1 MDLKSVLLA
10 LLGGSLLTAGAGSL
24 LLPSPPPL
32 SAPPFAPS
40 SAPASVSP
48 APASPA
54 PVASAPVAP
63 SSVPPPAAP
72 PVSSA
77 PPVPVPVKA
86 PLPGSPA
93 AKPPPPAPGTVSDL
107 FGLTPQ
113 APSAPPAD
121 GAPPALRW
129 SVQIGLYPTAEQA
142 AAARRAL
149 FWLVTPPEVSVW
161 TDRRGQVWHTLSL
174 GGLTAPGAANAA
186 ARLRQKGWDPVR
198 VTALPP
204 GSGPAP
210 APAPAAVV
218 VSPPVGPAVVP
229 AGIAEAVPATAE

>member
-24 LLPSPPPL
+24 LLPSAPPP
-32 SAPPFAPS
+32 SAPG
-40 SAPASVSP
+40 SAPASASP
-48 APASPA
+48 APVSPA

-63 SSVPPPAAP
+63 SSVPP
-72 PVSSA
+72 SSA
-77 PPVPVPVKA
+77 PPVSPAPPVPAPGKA

-93 AKPPPPAPGTVSDL
+93 AKLPPPAPGTVSDL

-113 APSAPPAD
+113 APAAPPAD

-142 AAARRAL
+142 AAARQAL

-198 VTALPP
+198 VTALPS
-204 GSGPAP
+204 GSGPAAP
-210 APAPAAVV
+210 APAPAAAA
-218 VSPPVGPAVVP
+218 VSPAVVP
-229 AGIAEAVPATAE
+229 AAIAEAVPAVSE